1 MRGSDIEVG
10 EFYEHKNGC
19 RVRVVRDLGHGVW
32 EVSDGVHRGGGWSR
46 AVPQSMIVG
55 SRDLLCLWSEREA
68 VKAKAREK
76 DDACAERFKAI
87 RDRRAALLAKIQA
100 LGLDMSSEP
109 HFAVDVSEDVRMP
122 LDVAEALVELAG
134 LANSAWPV
142 DA

>member
-1 MRGSDIEVG
+1 MRGADIEVG
-10 EFYEHKNGC
+10 EFYERKNGC
-19 RVRVVRDLGHGVW
+19 RVRVVADLGHGVW
-32 EVSDGVHRGGGWSR
+32 EVSDGVHVHSR
-46 AVPQSMIVG
+46 IVH

-68 VKAKAREK
+68 IKARAREK
-76 DDACAERFKAI
+76 DDATTQRFEAI
-87 RDRRAALLAKIQA
+87 RNRRAALLAKIRA